1 MSFHK
6 NITGRGLH
14 EPGQY
19 KVKNSTG
26 STISKASTVRRV
38 GFDTVPTVE
47 LITSPATQEVFG
59 IVTDDIPDGCI
70 GYVAS
75 EGVFG
80 EFDTTSWVA
89 EDVLYATAAG
99 GLSTTVLGGPI
110 ATVLTSDA
118 SDGKLLVNTRTA
130 DNTTAVGGHVV
141 ETLVVTP
148 TDITNGYVTLGTTPT
163 TPTETVLLVKGLAT
177 QHYGDDF
184 TISGNQLSWI
194 SVNPGDLGFIIGSG
208 DKFTVF
214 IK

>member
-19 KVKNSTG
+19 KVKNNTG
-26 STISKASTVRRV
+26 VTISKASTVRRV
-38 GFDTVPTVE
+38 SFDDVPTIE
-47 LITSPATQEVFG
+47 LITSPATQTVFG

-80 EFDTTSWVA
+80 EFDTSSFVA
-89 EDVLYATAAG
+89 EDALYATTGG
-99 GLSTTVLGGPI
+99 GLSTTVLGGQI
-110 ATVLTSDA
+110 ATVLTVSA

-130 DNTTAVGGHVV
+130 DNTSIVGGHVI
-141 ETLVVTP
+141 ETGTITA
-148 TDITNGYVTLGTTPT
+148 TDITNGYITLGTVPT
-163 TPTETVLLVKGLAT
+163 VATQTVLMVKGLAT
-177 QHYGDDF
+177 QHYGDDY
-184 TISGNQLSWI
+184 TVSGSQLSWI
-194 SVNPGDLGFIIGSG
+194 SVNPGDLGFIIGAG
-208 DKFTVF
+208 DKYTVF

>member
-19 KVKNSTG
+19 KVKNNTG
-26 STISKASTVRRV
+26 STISKAATVRRV

-80 EFDTTSWVA
+80 EFDTSGFVA
-89 EDVLYATAAG
+89 EDELYATASG
-99 GLSTTVLGGPI
+99 TLSTTPLGGKI

-118 SDGKLLVNTRTA
+118 ADGKLLVNTRTA
-130 DNTTAVGGHVV
+130 DNTTVVGGHVV
-141 ETLVVTP
+141 ETGTVTP
-148 TDITNGYVTLGTTPT
+148 TDILNGYITLATTPT
-163 TPTETVLLVKGLAT
+163 TPTETVLMIKGLAS
-177 QHYGDDF
+177 QQYGDDY
-184 TISGNQLSWI
+184 TVSGNQLSWLSI
-194 SVNPGDLGFIIGSG
+194 NPGDLGFLIGSG
-208 DKFTVF
+208 DKYTVF
-214 IK
+214 VK

>member
-26 STISKASTVRRV
+26 STITKASTVQRI
-38 GFDTVPTVE
+38 GFDTVPTIS
-47 LITSPATQEVFG
+47 LITSPSTQEVFG

-80 EFDTTSWVA
+80 EFDTSGFAA
-89 EDVLYATAAG
+89 EDALYATAGG
-99 GLSTTVLGGPI
+99 GLSTIALGGQI
-110 ATVLTSDA
+110 ATVLTVSA

-130 DNTTAVGGHVV
+130 DNTTTVGGHVV
-141 ETLVVTP
+141 ETGTITP
-148 TDITNGYVTLGTTPT
+148 TDITNGYITLGTTPT
-163 TPTETVLLVKGLAT
+163 VVTETVLMIKGLAS
-177 QHYGDDF
+177 QQYGDDF
-184 TISGNQLSWI
+184 TVAGALLTWL
-194 SVNPGDLGFIIGSG
+194 SVNPGDLGNIIASG